1 MIINGDSLEELK
13 ALPANS
19 VDAIVTD
26 PPYGLGNFSPSDIA
40 DCMLA
45 WASGKKWQP
54 KGGGFMG
61 KSWDAFVPPP
71 QLWREAFR
79 VLKAGGH
86 ALVFAGTRTQD
97 LMSIS
102 LRLAGFEI
110 RDCLMWLYGSGFPKS
125 HNIAKAID
133 RHYGLEGEVIGKQK
147 MTGTARKT
155 KDGLSHGCATA
166 GLNIERVAT
175 TINITAPSSEDAKK
189 WEGWGTALKPAYEPI
204 ILARKP
210 LDGTVVNNILL
221 HGVGGLNIDEA
232 RIDANENLGRLNKID
247 KGMFKVGMGA
257 NCAEIRKQNG
267 LEPLGRWP
275 ANILL
280 DEIALKALGPAG
292 RYFYTAKA
300 SQSERE
306 AGLKSFDKKSN
317 VELTGRKEGSAG
329 LVMKHED
336 GSEKA
341 NPYAGTSG
349 QRSRANIHPTVKPI
363 DLMRYLCRLITPEG
377 GTILEPFAGSGT
389 TLIAAHLEGYNFI
402 GIEREAEYV
411 EIIRA
416 RLKHWQGARDTG
428 KAEKE
433 VDRGVQL
440 ELFS

>member
-40 DCMLA
+40 DCMAA
-45 WASGKKWQP
+45 WASGKEWQP

-71 QLWREAFR
+71 QLWREVFR

-97 LMSIS
+97 LMSVS

-133 RHYGLEGEVIGKQK
+133 RHYGLDGEVVGMQK

-210 LDGTVVNNILL
+210 LEGTVVNNILL
-221 HGVGGLNIDEA
+221 HRVGGLNIDEA
-232 RIDANENLGRLNKID
+232 RIDASDAEEGRSRHGGGLSQ
-247 KGMFKVGMGA
+247 GA
-257 NCAEIRKQNG
+257 SFQLKDSRSSMPA
-267 LEPLGRWP
+267 GRWP

-306 AGLKSFDKKSN
+306 AGLKSFEAQIVND
-317 VELTGRKEGSAG
+317 GREKEI
-329 LVMKHED
+329 D
-336 GSEKA
+336 
-341 NPYAGTSG
+341 NPY
-349 QRSRANIHPTVKPI
+349 QRGVTKRHNIHPTVKPI